1 MKARRFYLAALLLIL
16 FSTPVYADYTYTLVG
31 KNLNDDLWAPID
43 VSWSFTV
50 PEIVSLPFTLSAASL
65 DTKSTNYNYDTIS
78 SIQLVKETISFVG
91 VDVWSVYTYF
101 ANTYSGRLSVGFL
114 EPIDHVG
121 TFIDGRSSLT
131 IAAVAPVPEPS
142 TLILFGFGLVGLA
155 GLRRR

>member
-31 KNLNDDLWAPID
+31 KNLNDDPWAPIN

-65 DTKSTNYNYDTIS
+65 DTMSTNYIYDTIS
-78 SIQLVKETISFVG
+78 SIQLVKETIFMG
-91 VDVWSVYTYF
+91 GDVWSVYTYF
-101 ANTYSGRLSVGFL
+101 AYSGRLSVGFL

>member
-31 KNLNDDLWAPID
+31 KNLNDDPWAPID

-65 DTKSTNYNYDTIS
+65 DTMSTNYIYDTIS
-78 SIQLVKETISFVG
+78 SIKLVKETWYIVG
-91 VDVWSVYTYF
+91 DVWSVDTYF
-101 ANTYSGRLSVGFL
+101 AYSGRLSVGFL